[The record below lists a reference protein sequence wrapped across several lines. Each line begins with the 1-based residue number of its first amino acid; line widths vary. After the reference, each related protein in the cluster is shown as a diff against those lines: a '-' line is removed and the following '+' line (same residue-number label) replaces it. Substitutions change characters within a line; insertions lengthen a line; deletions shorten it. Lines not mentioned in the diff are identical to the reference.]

1 MGHGYEGEKESEM
14 GDGMKDRK
22 CKEGGAYGRKREK
35 FYGWHKEKKKEI
47 EDRIGAAEK
56 RWGQGR
62 KRGDKRVKSVNCR
75 GKLEKARRS
84 PGGQSDASYD
94 QGPIIFSAAY

>member
-35 FYGWHKEKKKEI
+35 FYGWHKEKKE
-47 EDRIGAAEK
+47 R
-56 RWGQGR
+56 
-62 KRGDKRVKSVNCR
+62 N
-75 GKLEKARRS
+75 
-84 PGGQSDASYD
+84 
-94 QGPIIFSAAY
+94 